1 VRELRGRQQEV
12 RVRRGDDD
20 LPHVPLAPRPFA
32 LARAVGLALALA
44 LGGCTKG
51 DECDRCD
58 SDDDCREGWICGELT
73 QVDGESVG
81 KRCVSGVGDTECRV
95 R

>member
-1 VRELRGRQQEV
+1 VPYVQLARPRS
-12 RVRRGDDD
+12 RRS
-20 LPHVPLAPRPFA
+20 RA
-32 LARAVGLALALA
+32 LAALAVVAVLS
-44 LGGCTKG
+44 GCTKG

-73 QVDGESVG
+73 PVNGESVG
-81 KRCVSGVGDTECRV
+81 KRCVSGVGETECRV

>member
-1 VRELRGRQQEV
+1 MLRRAQGR
-12 RVRRGDDD
+12 
-20 LPHVPLAPRPFA
+20 FA
-32 LARAVGLALALA
+32 VFLIVTALS
-44 LGGCTKG
+44 GCTKG

-73 QVDGESVG
+73 PVNGESVG
-81 KRCVSGVGDTECRV
+81 KRCVSGTGVTECRV

>member
-1 VRELRGRQQEV
+1 MPRGPY
-12 RVRRGDDD
+12 RR
-20 LPHVPLAPRPFA
+20 FA
-32 LARAVGLALALA
+32 LLVLAVALS
-44 LGGCTKG
+44 GCTKG

-73 QVDGESVG
+73 PVDGESVG
-81 KRCVSGVGDTECRV
+81 KRCVSGIGETECRV

>member
-1 VRELRGRQQEV
+1 V
-12 RVRRGDDD
+12 
-20 LPHVPLAPRPFA
+20 PHHPLAGPKARLRRLLTTFA
-32 LARAVGLALALA
+32 AVLLLA
-44 LGGCTKG
+44 GCTKG

-73 QVDGESVG
+73 PVDGESPG
-81 KRCVSGVGDTECRV
+81 RRCVSGRGETECRV

>member
-1 VRELRGRQQEV
+1 MAGRHW
-12 RVRRGDDD
+12 R
-20 LPHVPLAPRPFA
+20 LAA
-32 LARAVGLALALA
+32 LILLTVSL
-44 LGGCTKG
+44 GCTKG

-73 QVDGESVG
+73 PVDGRDVG

>member
-1 VRELRGRQQEV
+1 MSGRHLRLCG
-12 RVRRGDDD
+12 
-20 LPHVPLAPRPFA
+20 LILLTLAS
-32 LARAVGLALALA
+32 
-44 LGGCTKG
+44 GCTKG

-73 QVDGESVG
+73 PVDGRDVG

>member
-1 VRELRGRQQEV
+1 VPDLQLGRRHPRAS
-12 RVRRGDDD
+12 RV
-20 LPHVPLAPRPFA
+20 LA
-32 LARAVGLALALA
+32 ALALA
-44 LGGCTKG
+44 AALSGCTKG

-73 QVDGESVG
+73 PVDGESVG
-81 KRCVSGVGDTECRV
+81 KRCVSGLGETECRV

>member
-1 VRELRGRQQEV
+1 VRF
-12 RVRRGDDD
+12 RRRHHD
-20 LPHVPLAPRPFA
+20 LPHLLERPFA
-32 LARAVGLALALA
+32 VLRALGLAFALALS
-44 LGGCTKG
+44 GCTKG

-73 QVDGESVG
+73 PVNGESVG
-81 KRCVSGVGDTECRV
+81 KRCVSGTGVTECRV